1 MRAFITG
8 IILVFAY
15 VLQSTVLQYIEVW
28 NIKPN
33 LLIMLIIYFA
43 LIRGSVEGGIIG
55 LAGGILMDI
64 LAGKVFGIHSLLGL
78 YIGVFTGIFN
88 KRFFKESYFVGLLF
102 IAIFTFVYEFLF
114 YLINYFIWGETRII
128 FVLQRIIIPEVIY
141 NCILA
146 VPVYYFV
153 IKVNHWIKNKKK
165 ASRKY

>member
-28 NIKPN
+28 NIRPN

-64 LAGKVFGIHSLLGL
+64 LAGKVFGIHSLL
-78 YIGVFTGIFN
+78 
-88 KRFFKESYFVGLLF
+88 
-102 IAIFTFVYEFLF
+102 
-114 YLINYFIWGETRII
+114 
-128 FVLQRIIIPEVIY
+128 
-141 NCILA
+141 
-146 VPVYYFV
+146 
-153 IKVNHWIKNKKK
+153 
-165 ASRKY
+165 